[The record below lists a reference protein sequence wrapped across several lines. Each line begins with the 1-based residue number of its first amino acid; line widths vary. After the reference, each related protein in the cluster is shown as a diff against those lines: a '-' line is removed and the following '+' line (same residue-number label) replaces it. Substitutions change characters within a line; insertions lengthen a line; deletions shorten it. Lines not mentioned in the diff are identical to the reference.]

1 VAVKVIRADLAESPS
16 FKAAFLEEGRT
27 AALLHHANIVRVNE
41 VGEDQGRLF
50 LCTELVEGHDAGELL
65 AGARRAKEGL
75 PARFAVYVVRQVAQ
89 GLDHAHRLEVGGDP
103 LKLVH
108 GGVNP
113 GNVLLSEG
121 GAVKLT
127 GFGGARLR
135 HEAAIEDAETR
146 RHLAPEQLDRVGD
159 ARSDVFSLGAVLWE
173 LLTGRTLFE
182 GKTGSELA
190 EAVRHGDIA
199 PPSRHTSELPPALD
213 ATVLK
218 ALRRPPDERYQ
229 TAGDFGVAL
238 TEIDL
243 GMPVDGYELGRELER
258 RFARGRPRASP
269 SAQSVP
275 EAAPQPTRESSR
287 KEAAPGPTPRS
298 ARKAS
303 APRPKPE
310 SHQPKAAHSP
320 QATSSEQAA
329 SPPAAPS
336 PSPSFP
342 ELEGSSRDTPHPAV
356 PDRPAPAKPE
366 NATRAVGVREGIY
379 FDHSTVAHV
388 PRPEPPTSRLA
399 ELAAVYVTGAPI
411 SDPLPGVPSPGGEEG
426 HGIPVAPGLGSGHDA
441 SLSPSRSHGEGVA
454 RNRWLAASLLVA
466 VPVIALIVLLL
477 RPSRPAPPPS
487 PTRAV
492 AEAPMAPVGIPLSLP
507 LIDPPPRSYA
517 SRAPPRIDP
526 PPPRAV
532 AEPEPEPEPRAPA
545 AARKPGALYVIGCR
559 PWVEVVVDHRHGNLY
574 TPLPAHQIPAGRHD
588 IELINPEQGIDRHLT
603 ITVPEGRAIYLV
615 GDPRKLEPSTT
626 APPLTPLPATL

>member
-1 VAVKVIRADLAESPS
+1 MVPDAGARRPPRSRQALTEERATGAGRWTGASNARALWCHNRRIAASFPSLVGQQLGAYQLTSLLARGGLGALYRARTPPFRRDVAVKVIRADLAESPS

-65 AGARRAKEGL
+65 TGARRAKEGL

-113 GNVLLSEG
+113 GNILLSEG

-135 HEAAIEDAETR
+135 REAALEDAETR

-182 GKTGSELA
+182 GKTGSELT

-199 PPSRHTSELPPALD
+199 PPSRHASELPPALD
-213 ATVLK
+213 ATILK

-275 EAAPQPTRESSR
+275 EAAPQPTPAPSR

-298 ARKAS
+298 AGKAS
-303 APRPKPE
+303 TLRPKPE
-310 SHQPKAAHSP
+310 SSQPKAAASP
-320 QATSSEQAA
+320 HPSSSEQAA
-329 SPPAAPS
+329 SMPAALS
-336 PSPSFP
+336 PSPSIQEP
-342 ELEGSSRDTPHPAV
+342 EGSRNTPHPAV
-356 PDRPAPAKPE
+356 PDRPTPAKRE

-399 ELAAVYVTGAPI
+399 ELAAVYATGEPI
-411 SDPLPGVPSPGGEEG
+411 SDPLPGVPSRSGEG
-426 HGIPVAPGLGSGHDA
+426 HVIPVAPGLGSGHDA
-441 SLSPSRSHGEGVA
+441 SLSPSRSHGEAGP

-466 VPVIALIVLLL
+466 VSVIALIVALV
-477 RPSRPAPPPS
+477 RPSRPAPPPP
-487 PTRAV
+487 PTSAV

-526 PPPRAV
+526 P
-532 AEPEPEPEPRAPA
+532 
-545 AARKPGALYVIGCR
+545 
-559 PWVEVVVDHRHGNLY
+559 
-574 TPLPAHQIPAGRHD
+574 
-588 IELINPEQGIDRHLT
+588 
-603 ITVPEGRAIYLV
+603 
-615 GDPRKLEPSTT
+615 
-626 APPLTPLPATL
+626 